1 MIHSII
7 SMDDIFFTENT
18 VRTEY
23 QKIGGG
29 LLELNTVG
37 GEKRVCRLHSTDPYL
52 YLNRRYSPS
61 TVFPTESRA
70 GKYR

>member
-23 QKIGGG
+23 RPIDGG

-37 GEKRVCRLHSTDPYL
+37 GKKQIRRLHSTNPYL
-52 YLNRRYSPS
+52 YLDRRFSPYSDISSDGISP
-61 TVFPTESRA
+61 R
-70 GKYR
+70 G

>member
-23 QKIGGG
+23 QPIGGG
-29 LLELNTVG
+29 FLELNTVG
-37 GEKRVCRLHSTDPYL
+37 GERRVCRLHSTDPYL
-52 YLNRRYSPS
+52 YLNRRYSPYAA
-61 TVFPTESRA
+61 FPAENIS
-70 GKYR
+70 GKYH